1 MIFQATR
8 KVVAAIRLISANSV
22 LVMGS
27 FLLLSFLHLTASAL
41 LYCSVSPVRRKLFLP
56 WLVSHMLII
65 ATMTTVFI
73 CWTFI
78 TFFIDLL
85 VSIVFPVVSGLVLGL
100 SILVWRLVFTV
111 YRSQRG
117 RGGGEGSDKTKLF
130 S

>member
-1 MIFQATR
+1 
-8 KVVAAIRLISANSV
+8 
-22 LVMGS
+22 MGS

-100 SILVWRLVFTV
+100 NILVWRLVFTV
-111 YRSQRG
+111 YTSQRG

>member
-1 MIFQATR
+1 M
-8 KVVAAIRLISANSV
+8 VAAIRLISANSV

-85 VSIVFPVVSGLVLGL
+85 VSIVFPVVSGLVLGV
-100 SILVWRLVFTV
+100 SILVWRLVFSV
-111 YRSQRG
+111 FRSQGG
-117 RGGGEGSDKTKLF
+117 RAGEEGSDKTKLF

>member
-1 MIFQATR
+1 M
-8 KVVAAIRLISANSV
+8 AAIRLISANSV

-41 LYCSVSPVRRKLFLP
+41 LYCSVSPVRTKLFLP
-56 WLVSHMLII
+56 WLLSHLVII

-85 VSIVFPVVSGLVLGL
+85 VSVVFPVISGLVLGL
-100 SILVWRLVFTV
+100 SILAWRLVLASFRNNLV
-111 YRSQRG
+111 RYVDCRG
-117 RGGGEGSDKTKLF
+117 EVEGSSLLLSDN
-130 S
+130 

>member
-1 MIFQATR
+1 M
-8 KVVAAIRLISANSV
+8 AAIRLISANCV
-22 LVMGS
+22 LVMAT

-41 LYCSVSPVRRKLFLP
+41 LYCSVSPFRTKLFLP
-56 WLVSHMLII
+56 WLVSHMFII
-65 ATMTTVFI
+65 IIMTSVFI
-73 CWTFI
+73 CWTFV

-100 SILVWRLVFTV
+100 SILLWRLVFSV

-117 RGGGEGSDKTKLF
+117 GDSDGDKTKLF